1 MDVPNQQTSESKSR
15 YKPLILAADNNEDNL
30 LLIDYIAKVKNCRS
44 VFAKSGEQVL
54 LLAKQLLPNLISIEI
69 MLEDMSGLEVIRHLK
84 EDPMTQNIPIVAVTS
99 LATVEKQK
107 MIYQAGCDAYLTK
120 PYLFEDLEAKIDYY
134 IYKINFDRLY
144 GDPQQVTTEEEK
156 LV

>member
-1 MDVPNQQTSESKSR
+1 MPNQQTSESKSR
-15 YKPLILAADNNEDNL
+15 DKPLILAADNNEDNL
-30 LLIDYIAKVKNCRS
+30 LLIDYIAKVKNCQS
-44 VFAKSGEQVL
+44 VFANSGEQVL

-99 LATVEKQK
+99 FASVEKQK
-107 MIYQAGCDAYLTK
+107 MIYKAGCDAYLTK

-134 IYKINFDRLY
+134 IHKINLDLFEAEIRDVESEPERL
-144 GDPQQVTTEEEK
+144 V
-156 LV
+156 